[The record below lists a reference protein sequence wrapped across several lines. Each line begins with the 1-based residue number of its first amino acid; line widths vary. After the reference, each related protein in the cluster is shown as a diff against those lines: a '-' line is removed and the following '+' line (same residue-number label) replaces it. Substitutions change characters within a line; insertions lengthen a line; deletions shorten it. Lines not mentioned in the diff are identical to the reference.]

1 MRITM
6 QSIHRNILG
15 NLNKI
20 TTDMNRINKQ
30 ISSGRQI
37 STISENPVNLV
48 TSLGLHT
55 NLSSI
60 AKYRDNLSFGNT
72 MIVAAEN
79 ALTQMQDL
87 ALRAKTLAIQQAN
100 ATVNTENRANA
111 AEEARHL
118 WEQSIF
124 LANSQV
130 MGKYVFAGYRTVG
143 YTAEEPAPFIAGLA
157 EGYRVNGAV
166 LTPIDVGDTP
176 PALTEG
182 DLRINSIPVPASTD
196 DGLSSIYPAA
206 SAAAKAAAIN
216 TMTTETGVRAAIT
229 PASIGGDGSVQSG
242 TLASGDLVING
253 VEIPG
258 VDIIDQDAD
267 NVLVDAINA
276 KTADTGVIAARGS
289 SGTLLLTAVD
299 GRNIQIETTANG
311 GAISGLN
318 NGVDGNKVYFGTIQ
332 LISDNQFFLETTPTG
347 GQEPGLDAIGLGGG
361 ASRTGEAGDVA
372 GDGILQVVSI
382 QRMDGNVRYAGDRN
396 NDIAV
401 KVSSYNA
408 LEITKN
414 GQDAV
419 MDTGIFTIFKNF
431 ENALR
436 GEKLSSVTG
445 VHEINS
451 GALLQQEFEE
461 VRDGRITITI
471 TDHSYYPPRPVS
483 IEFGVDVAGDT
494 PADIAARLNSIPGL
508 NAAFDDRGRLK
519 IETSDH
525 DRYSFTF
532 ADTSGFLEMT
542 GITREQMQVQAINQ
556 AIGDMDILIDKLSA
570 RISDFGARANR
581 IMVQD
586 QIYINIQLAI
596 SENLSEKEDTDM
608 IQALMEMK
616 AKDTAYQAALA
627 AAAKTMQM
635 SLVDFLR

>member
-1 MRITM
+1 M

-20 TTDMNRINKQ
+20 TTDMNRINNQ

-48 TSLGLHT
+48 TALGLHT

-100 ATVNTENRANA
+100 ATINTENRASA

-118 WEQSIF
+118 WEQAIF

-130 MGKYVFAGYRTVG
+130 MGKYVFAGYRTAG
-143 YTAEEPAPFIAGLA
+143 YTAEEPAPFVAGLA
-157 EGYRVNGAV
+157 EGYRVNGAAPP
-166 LTPIDVGDTP
+166 PIDMGGLP
-176 PALTEG
+176 PALAEG
-182 DLRINSIPVPASTD
+182 DLRINGIPIPASTAD
-196 DGLSSIYPAA
+196 AFSSTYPEA
-206 SAAAKAAAIN
+206 SATAKAAAIN
-216 TMTTETGVRAAIT
+216 TMTPETGVRAEIT
-229 PASIGGDGSVQSG
+229 SASVGTDGPVQSG
-242 TLASGDLVING
+242 TLAIGDLLING
-253 VEIPG
+253 VDISG
-258 VDIIDQDAD
+258 VDIIDQDTD
-267 NVLVDAINA
+267 NVLVAAINA
-276 KTADTGVIAARGS
+276 KTADTGVIATRDS
-289 SGTLLLTAVD
+289 SGALLLTAVD
-299 GRNIQIETTANG
+299 GRNIRIETTANG
-311 GAISGLN
+311 GAISNLNSGLP
-318 NGVDGNKVYFGTIQ
+318 GDKISFGAIR
-332 LISDNQFFLETTPTG
+332 LVSDNQFFLQTTPTG

-361 ASRTGEAGDVA
+361 SGTTGEAGDVA

-436 GEKLSSVTG
+436 GEKFSSVTG
-445 VHEINS
+445 VREVNS
-451 GALLQQEFEE
+451 EALLEQEFKE
-461 VRDGRITITI
+461 VSNGRITITI
-471 TDHSYYPPRPVS
+471 SDHSYYPPRSMP
-483 IEFGVDVAGDT
+483 IEIEVDVANDT
-494 PADIAARLNSIPGL
+494 PADIAARLNNVPGL
-508 NAAFDDRGRLK
+508 NAAFDDRGRLQ
-519 IETSDH
+519 IETSDP

-532 ADTSGFLEMT
+532 ADTSGFLAMT
-542 GITREQMQVQAINQ
+542 GITHEQMQVQAINK

-586 QIYINIQLAI
+586 QIYINIELAI
-596 SENLSEKEDTDM
+596 RENLSEKEDTDM
-608 IQALMEMK
+608 IQAVMELK
-616 AKDTAYQAALA
+616 AKDVAYQAALA
-627 AAAKTMQM
+627 AAAKTMQL